1 MYELLLKS
9 NTLYILS
16 EILSSIYVHW
26 WFFCHIVFSLRST
39 TLNDIHLQQA
49 PRLLIIH
56 DNGKVL
62 KELLDVKESVKF
74 PIWRDEECSRK
85 VESVF
90 NGRQFVK
97 RGVYRAS
104 KKTDIDLI
112 RSITIQNNSQKVIKW
127 FSDTGLENIYPEAW
141 SAFLWFTSRIPRSW
155 GFRILNHENLK
166 KGNF

>member
-56 DNGKVL
+56 DNGKAL
-62 KELLDVKESVKF
+62 KELLYVRESVKF

-90 NGRQFVK
+90 NRRQFVK

-112 RSITIQNNSQKVIKW
+112 RSITIQNNSQKNNQMIFRYRFGKTFIQRPDQYLHLTFNVFYFTLEVPA
-127 FSDTGLENIYPEAW
+127 FSGA
-141 SAFLWFTSRIPRSW
+141 
-155 GFRILNHENLK
+155 
-166 KGNF
+166 